1 MKHLKII
8 NTLLFFILVIAFI
21 SINRRSELPVDGY
34 YKRNEVIIMNNE
46 DRIELKTNVDFL
58 SKEEKYTSIVNISDI
73 YNKKQYS
80 SFSINGDIYSKDG
93 ILFSKTKKIE
103 EVEQI
108 NKPVVF
114 IASSSPIVSQIQKYF
129 LGVDIYKERRY
140 QYLLADK
147 YFCYYDVD
155 KIIVR
160 CME

>member
-8 NTLLFFILVIAFI
+8 NTLLFFILIIAFI

-108 NKPVVF
+108 NK
-114 IASSSPIVSQIQKYF
+114 
-129 LGVDIYKERRY
+129 R
-140 QYLLADK
+140 
-147 YFCYYDVD
+147 
-155 KIIVR
+155 
-160 CME
+160 

>member
-73 YNKKQYS
+73 YKKNNIAHFLSMVTFTVKMEYFSPRPKKLKKLNKLTSQLCLLLHLHLLSVRYK
-80 SFSINGDIYSKDG
+80 N
-93 ILFSKTKKIE
+93 LF
-103 EVEQI
+103 
-108 NKPVVF
+108 
-114 IASSSPIVSQIQKYF
+114 
-129 LGVDIYKERRY
+129 
-140 QYLLADK
+140 
-147 YFCYYDVD
+147 
-155 KIIVR
+155 
-160 CME
+160 